1 MTTPRMFHL
10 CCQVARV
17 TARRPRWKVEGANG
31 KRGTRRKRR
40 DLVNAKK
47 VRRSS
52 FCLVQIAQSIFD
64 LQPTSAPD
72 FLGYFFSNSVLS
84 EKSVPI
90 IANGKYSLQK
100 LYIPITTKRASC
112 ILANQA
118 TFSFHLPETC
128 VPCSEYS
135 VFSQFCL
142 KLPSVIRILVR
153 W

>member
-31 KRGTRRKRR
+31 KRGTQMSWSRERKEGTP
-40 DLVNAKK
+40 LKLLSCAN
-47 VRRSS
+47 
-52 FCLVQIAQSIFD
+52 AQSIFD

-128 VPCSEYS
+128 VPCSENS